1 MWTKKLR
8 AKLRSSHRWIGVIV
22 GVQLS
27 LWVISGF
34 YFAWISIDDVKGDSN
49 KVEILPQDVTIEDL
63 YPPGKL
69 LLPLSFKLKSLKL
82 ELSPKGYVY
91 RLESKDDKVSIFGAV
106 SGTAFD
112 ILSHEEAIATALTQ
126 VKKQSGVKGIVFVEE
141 KGGEYKGPVPV
152 YRIQLD
158 DWIRTRLYVDPWTAK
173 LIVQRNSLWRVY
185 DFLWMLHIMD
195 YSERENFNNPLI
207 KILTL
212 AALGL
217 VISGYLLF
225 YYGRPRKKKVTSA
238 ALIQTSEENK
248 TSL

>member
-8 AKLRSSHRWIGVIV
+8 ARLRRCHRWIGLIV
-22 GVQLS
+22 GIQLS

-34 YFAWISIDDVKGDSN
+34 YFAWVSIDDVKGDSN
-49 KVEILPQDVTIEDL
+49 KVEILSQDVTIEDL

-91 RLESKDDKVSIFGAV
+91 RLESKDDKVSTFGAV

-112 ILSHEEAIATALTQ
+112 ILSHQEAIATALTQ
-126 VKKQSGVKGIVFVEE
+126 VKKQSGVEGIVFIEE
-141 KGGEYKGPVPV
+141 KGGEYKGSVPA
-152 YRIQLD
+152 YRVQLD
-158 DWIRTRLYVDPWTAK
+158 DWIRTRLYVDPWTGK
-173 LIVQRNSLWRVY
+173 LIAQRNSLWRVY

-212 AALGL
+212 SAVGL

-225 YYGRPRKKKVTSA
+225 FYGRPRKKKLEPASA
-238 ALIQTSEENK
+238 AQANEEKKNPI
-248 TSL
+248 